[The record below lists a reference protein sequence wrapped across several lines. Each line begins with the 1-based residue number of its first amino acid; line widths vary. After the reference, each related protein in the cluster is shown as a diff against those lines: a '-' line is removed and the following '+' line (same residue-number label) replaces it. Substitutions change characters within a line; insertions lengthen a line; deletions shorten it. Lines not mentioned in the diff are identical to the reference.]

1 MMEGGGGEWEDGG
14 GMGGWGGDGRESVVA
29 LAII

>member
-1 MMEGGGGEWEDGG
+1 MMEGG
-14 GMGGWGGDGRESVVA
+14 GMGGWGGDGRMGGDGRESAVA